1 MNNSLRKSREVS
13 DNAKGYLLVSGC
25 IVDVWQSMRLL
36 TAGSLVRAQLE
47 EPDEQNIK
55 SEPLVFKSDVLFFCL
70 NIDLSRVYGDL
81 LDNSVLNTKVKTV

>member
-1 MNNSLRKSREVS
+1 MYMTRNVKKWHNYEH
-13 DNAKGYLLVSGC
+13 
-25 IVDVWQSMRLL
+25 
-36 TAGSLVRAQLE
+36 
-47 EPDEQNIK
+47 NIK